1 MCTKAVFC
9 FFHFTQKAAFSN
21 IFHIKKS
28 INTPYTHQ
36 KNVKK
41 TAALTDRR

>member
-9 FFHFTQKAAFSN
+9 FFHFTQKAVFLN
-21 IFHIKKS
+21 VFHIKKS
-28 INTPYTHQ
+28 INKRQNNQ

-41 TAALTDRR
+41 RQPRGTAA